1 MSGELNVRTDDLRTH
16 AGRTR
21 GVGDSIA
28 SAARLGGGIEMGGEA
43 FGIIGGF
50 FADGART
57 AVENAAT
64 AINGLSLDMHG
75 IADAVVATAEAYD
88 RAEDDI
94 TVLFGGG
101 AP

>member
-16 AGRTR
+16 AGRTH

-28 SAARLGGGIEMGGEA
+28 SAARLGGGVEMGGET

-50 FADGART
+50 FAEGARA

-64 AINGLSLDMHG
+64 AIDGLSVDIHG
-75 IADAVVATAEAYD
+75 IAGAVGATAEAYD
-88 RAEDDI
+88 RTEDDI

-101 AP
+101 TQ